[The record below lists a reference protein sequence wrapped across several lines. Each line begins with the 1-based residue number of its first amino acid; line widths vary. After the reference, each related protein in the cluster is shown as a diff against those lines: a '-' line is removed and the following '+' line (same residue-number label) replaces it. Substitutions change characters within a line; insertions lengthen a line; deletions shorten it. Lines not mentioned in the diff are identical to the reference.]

1 MSMAEQSVDIV
12 ILKAN
17 AVHETL
23 PKDIIEAKIA
33 EIKEEKKKEM
43 EEKGKEKE
51 EEVDMN
57 CSVC

>member
-1 MSMAEQSVDIV
+1 MAEQSVDIV

-23 PKDIIEAKIA
+23 PAKIA

-43 EEKGKEKE
+43 EEKGKEEE

>member
-1 MSMAEQSVDIV
+1 MAEQAVDIV

-17 AVHETL
+17 AAHETL

-43 EEKGKEKE
+43 EEKGKEE

>member
-1 MSMAEQSVDIV
+1 MAEQSVDIV

-17 AVHETL
+17 AVRETL

>member
-1 MSMAEQSVDIV
+1 MAEQSVDIV

-23 PKDIIEAKIA
+23 PKDIIGAKIA

>member
-1 MSMAEQSVDIV
+1 MDIV

-43 EEKGKEKE
+43 EEKGEE

>member
-1 MSMAEQSVDIV
+1 MDIV

-33 EIKEEKKKEM
+33 EIKEEKKEM
-43 EEKGKEKE
+43 EEKGKEEE

>member
-1 MSMAEQSVDIV
+1 MDIV

-17 AVHETL
+17 AVRETL

-43 EEKGKEKE
+43 EEKGKEEE